1 MKRLSRIQNL
11 FEQEAD
17 ATATAEETGSK
28 IKLIKSVSLP
38 NPQIQVQW
46 DYTYSWP
53 EKNPLLGSVA
63 EFVKTLKTSTK
74 GDAKAIL
81 DIITKAEAN
90 SAIGITRAAG
100 NTQNTRLFGK
110 NLSQTTGSIFLFKP
124 SLITASKIPADKNVG
139 DINGNPVFS
148 IEGRVMDAIKP
159 YMDSDVANSNTGVS
173 SKTVSQK
180 TTKVFTQ
187 IDGDA
192 HDWYV
197 EFSANYMIP
206 IANKIGDSEVPIST
220 SGKITQIFW
229 DFMVV
234 APLGFNTAYDQSS
247 GKDIYSQK
255 LKDSISRLLG
265 EAGKIDPVYASVDT
279 SILSKYLFEHIVKA
293 TLVLCLNKG
302 ILVKSN
308 LENNFVPVAIQKPM
322 QGAKNAAVGMQA
334 GSPANSPSSGTSN
347 ASTVTATAGFDGT
360 AINNEMDLAK
370 VISGTWI
377 GYGTKPNE
385 VDSLDKVKT
394 VYNEWLK
401 KLPSAAVTT
410 FDEIKAKLPFTKSDA
425 ALISTKEFN
434 ALQYFIVNTQDKPY
448 GPQTEAAVKAGFE
461 KSSIK

>member
-322 QGAKNAAVGMQA
+322 QGAKNAAVGIQA
-334 GSPANSPSSGTSN
+334 GSPANSSGSATTNSTSATSN
-347 ASTVTATAGFDGT
+347 FDGT
-360 AINNEMDLAK
+360 AVNTELELGKI
-370 VISGTWI
+370 ISGALQLKWNQDKT
-377 GYGTKPNE
+377 N

-394 VYNEWLK
+394 IITASATSSKWPSPNTAWSEIVKSLPWK
-401 KLPSAAVTT
+401 KGDSGQNQWFKRVQNIV
-410 FDEIKAKLPFTKSDA
+410 IKQ
-425 ALISTKEFN
+425 N
-434 ALQYFIVNTQDKPY
+434 GQYLDK
-448 GPQTEAAVKAGFE
+448 TIAGFKEGYE
-461 KSSIK
+461 KSAF

>member
-1 MKRLSRIQNL
+1 
-11 FEQEAD
+11 
-17 ATATAEETGSK
+17 
-28 IKLIKSVSLP
+28 
-38 NPQIQVQW
+38 
-46 DYTYSWP
+46 
-53 EKNPLLGSVA
+53 
-63 EFVKTLKTSTK
+63 
-74 GDAKAIL
+74 L

-110 NLSQTTGSIFLFKP
+110 NLGQTTGSIFLFKP
-124 SLITASKIPADKNVG
+124 NLITANKIPADKNAG
-139 DINGNPVFS
+139 DINGKTVFS

-159 YMDSDVANSNTGVS
+159 YMDASVADSNTGTGL
-173 SKTVSQK
+173 KPISQK

-187 IDGDA
+187 VDGDA
-192 HDWYV
+192 YNWYT
-197 EFSANYMIP
+197 EFSANYMTP
-206 IANKIGDSEVPIST
+206 IINKIGKSEVPIST
-220 SGKITQIFW
+220 SSKVTPIFW

-234 APLGFNTAYDQSS
+234 APLGFNVAYDQSS
-247 GKDIYSQK
+247 GNEIYSQK
-255 LKDSISRLLG
+255 LRDAITRLLG
-265 EAGKIDPVYASVDT
+265 EAGKIDPAYASVDA
-279 SILSKYLFEHIVKA
+279 SILSKYLFEDIVNA
-293 TLVLCLNKG
+293 MLVLCLNKG

-308 LENNFVPVAIQKPM
+308 LENNFVPVAIEKPM
-322 QGAKNAAVGMQA
+322 QGAKKAAVGMQA